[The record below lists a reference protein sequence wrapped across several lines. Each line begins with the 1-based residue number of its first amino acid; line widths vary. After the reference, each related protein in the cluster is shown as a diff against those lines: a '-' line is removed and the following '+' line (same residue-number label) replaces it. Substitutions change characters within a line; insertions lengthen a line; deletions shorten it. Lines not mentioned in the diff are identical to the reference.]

1 MNSQRASLD
10 IPFTL
15 VLTHHCAQ
23 SVSLDQSM
31 QWLARQPG
39 RDFAVISFSK
49 MQKGSTLTHKDK
61 GAVAAWVTLPLIA
74 CVGTDQAL
82 QKAHYPRIVWSNRI

>member
-1 MNSQRASLD
+1 
-10 IPFTL
+10 
-15 VLTHHCAQ
+15 
-23 SVSLDQSM
+23 M

-49 MQKGSTLTHKDK
+49 MQKGILTHKDK
-61 GAVAAWVTLPLIA
+61 GAVAAWVALPLIV